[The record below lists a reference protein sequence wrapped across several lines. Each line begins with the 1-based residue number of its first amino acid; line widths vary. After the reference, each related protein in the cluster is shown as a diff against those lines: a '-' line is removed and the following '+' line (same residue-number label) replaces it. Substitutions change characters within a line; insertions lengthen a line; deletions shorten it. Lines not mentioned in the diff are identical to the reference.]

1 MLEEVIE
8 QIKEATAGLTAEDI
22 APMLEQCPNVL
33 PEDVPRLAAF
43 VEALSLNA

>member
-8 QIKEATAGLTAEDI
+8 QIKDATSGLLAEDI
-22 APMLEQCPNVL
+22 VPMLEACPNVA

-43 VEALSLNA
+43 VESLQLSA